1 MCVPSISYYHSVGS
15 PVPSWCDAMYSDS
28 ATPPCTRTLYNY
40 TAYKRTDSIWYSQPF
55 YSSHKGYKL
64 VLRVDA
70 NGNGSSK
77 GTHLSLAVYLMQGEY
92 DDELSWPFSAN
103 IRVQLVNWSSDSHH
117 EEETIPHHTAPLEDR
132 VRVVDGIIA
141 SGGVGYDQFISHTE
155 LLDCSNG
162 SIQFINED
170 KVCFQI
176 VSVDLV

>member
-40 TAYKRTDSIWYSQPF
+40 TAYKKTDSTWYSQPF

-64 VLRVDA
+64 QLRVDA
-70 NGNGSSK
+70 NGDGSGK
-77 GTHLSLAVYLMQGEY
+77 GNHLSFYVYLMKGGY
-92 DDELSWPFSAN
+92 DDELSWPFSGN
-103 IRVQLVNWSSDSHH
+103 IEVQLVNWSSDSHH
-117 EEETIPHHTAPLEDR
+117 EEKTIDHHTAPLQYR
-132 VRVVDGIIA
+132 MRVVDRIRA
-141 SGGVGYDQFISHTE
+141 PGGRGYDLFISHTE
-155 LLDCSNG
+155 LLDCSND

-176 VSVDLV
+176 LHVDLT